1 MNDSYQTYK
10 DVIDKKGY
18 YIATPIGISMLPLIR
33 ETVDTVKLVK
43 PDRELKKYDV
53 VLYQRPQTGV
63 YVLHRIIK
71 VRKDSYDLCG
81 DNQVVVEHGVK
92 RDWIIGVMEG
102 FFRDEEYIPITDEKY
117 IKYSIKRV
125 KSRKRRYLKWIFI
138 RIKNKLKHKKG
149 NK

>member
-102 FFRDEEYIPITDEKY
+102 FFRDEEYIPITDKKY

-138 RIKNKLKHKKG
+138 RIKNKLKHKK
-149 NK
+149 

>member
-138 RIKNKLKHKKG
+138 RIKNKLKHKK
-149 NK
+149 